1 MAITPLPDPPSR
13 ADPSSF
19 SDRADD
25 FVSALPLFAVQANEL
40 AQGMAAAA
48 VTAITAPGTIATSA
62 TSLAIGTGTKTLTL
76 EQTGKA
82 FAIGQFVII
91 ARTAA
96 PGTYLHGQ
104 ITAYDSGTGTMSVSV
119 QNTAG
124 SGTYAA
130 WTVSLSL
137 PQIALP
143 LSGNAEVTGNVRFA
157 AQVRVG
163 GNLLLDGASPAIQFG
178 NNGPWMWTPVANA
191 LAIGPGDKSSHR
203 IFVDSSG
210 QVNVHGQRGS
220 AGNIQAS
227 GALRVLASFVGG
239 YAISTYDVNNYT
251 AVQFV
256 RDVGGVAQ
264 QTGSITVGETGVS
277 FNTNSDYRLKEHT
290 TPITGA
296 VERVLSVPALRF
308 NFISS
313 PDRMVDGFLAHEVAE
328 AVPEAVQGEKDAM
341 VDIGHAAP
349 PPQPSPIVGIHPDK
363 TPAGWAWSAT
373 GEQDGEAVG
382 TATPPASPPPLAGI
396 PQAQCPPGWS
406 WTKTGEVEAYQ
417 SIDQAKLVP
426 VLWAAVQEL
435 AGRVAAL
442 EAQLGAAA

>member
-13 ADPSSF
+13 ADPSGF

-25 FVSALPLFAVQANEL
+25 FLGALPLFV
-40 AQGMAAAA
+40 AQTNATAIAMEAAA
-48 VTAITAPGTIATSA
+48 VTAITAPGTIATST

-76 EQTGKA
+76 AQTGKA
-82 FAIGQFVII
+82 FSIGQFVII
-91 ARTAA
+91 ARTSA
-96 PGTYLHGQ
+96 PSTYLHGQ
-104 ITAYDSGTGTMSVSV
+104 ITAYDSGTGAMSISVSA
-119 QNTAG
+119 TGG
-124 SGTYAA
+124 SGTYTA

-163 GNLLLDGASPAIQFG
+163 GDLLLDGSSPAIQFG
-178 NNGPWMWTPVANA
+178 TSGPWMWAPASNA
-191 LAIGPGDKSSHR
+191 IAIGTADKSAHR
-203 IFVDSSG
+203 IFIDPSG

-220 AGNIQAS
+220 QGNIQAS
-227 GALRVLASFVGG
+227 GALRVLASYVGG

-251 AVQFV
+251 AIQFV
-256 RDVGGVAQ
+256 RDVSGVAQ
-264 QTGSITVGETGVS
+264 QVGSVTVSETGVS
-277 FNTNSDYRLKEHT
+277 YNTSSDYRLKENLQ
-290 TPITGA
+290 PLTGA
-296 VERVLSVPALRF
+296 VDRVLGVPARRF
-308 NFISS
+308 TFIGSS
-313 PDRMVDGFLAHEVAE
+313 DRVIDGFLAHEVAE

-341 VDIGHAAP
+341 VDIGHAEP
-349 PPQPSPIVGIHPDK
+349 PPQPSARVSIRQEEA
-363 TPAGWAWSAT
+363 PAGWAWSAT
-373 GEQDGEAVG
+373 GEQDGGPVG
-382 TATPPASPPPLAGI
+382 TATPPAAPAPLAGI
-396 PQAQCPPGWS
+396 PQTQCPPGWS

-442 EAQLGAAA
+442 EAQLGAPA

>member
-25 FVSALPLFAVQANEL
+25 FLGALPLFV
-40 AQGMAAAA
+40 AQTNATAEQMEAAAA
-48 VTAITAPGTIATSA
+48 TAITAPGTIANSI

-76 EQTGKA
+76 AQTGKA
-82 FAIGQFVII
+82 FAIGQFVIV

-96 PGTYLHGQ
+96 PTTYLHGQ
-104 ITAYDSGTGTMSVSV
+104 IIAYDSSTGVMSVSV
-119 QNTAG
+119 SATGG
-124 SGTYAA
+124 SGTHNA

-163 GNLLLDGASPAIQFG
+163 GDLLLDGASPAIQFG
-178 NNGPWMWTPVANA
+178 SSGPWMWAPAAGAV
-191 LAIGPGDKSSHR
+191 AIGNSDKSAHR
-203 IFVDSSG
+203 VFIDPSG

-220 AGNIQAS
+220 QGNIQAS

-277 FNTNSDYRLKEHT
+277 FNTNSDYRLKENLE
-290 TPITGA
+290 PLADA
-296 VERVLSVPALRF
+296 VERVLSVPARRF
-308 NFISS
+308 TFISS
-313 PDRMVDGFLAHEVAE
+313 PGRVVDGFLAHEVAE

-341 VDIGHAAP
+341 VGIGRAAP
-349 PPQPSPIVGIHPDK
+349 PQQPSPIVGIHPEK

-373 GEQDGEAVG
+373 GEQGGEPVG
-382 TATPPASPPPLAGI
+382 TATPPAAPAPLAGI
-396 PQAQCPPGWS
+396 PQTQCPSGWS

-442 EAQLGAAA
+442 EAQLGAGA